1 MSCERTQA
9 ALSAAMDGEAVTGR
23 QRELAAAHV
32 ATCAT
37 CAAFAERTGRIR
49 TAVRIRPAEPVPDLV
64 EPIMRSI
71 ALERSRSTGRRPPRR
86 RGAAP
91 PRRRRGWMLRPTGLI
106 AATVAGA
113 LVGSVLVGGPWQRPA
128 SGPVAAAAVA
138 RSVRRSAPGVESF
151 RGTYAIRETG
161 LAPAVPDRTLMMDVA
176 FLEPQRF
183 RLEVHDETPY
193 PDASWTPTNLTWIQ
207 DVASTYSSGP
217 SGCPADLVSQGCPR
231 TRATVTKISR
241 FSATAPLPA
250 DLVLPLATFGSTR
263 GLRVEG
269 EEDIDGHRT
278 VRVELSFERASP
290 LFPFLRMGGT
300 WRPIFAEDRV
310 LLWLDATTWFPV
322 RMQVF
327 PSPGPAR
334 RAWEMRFGRATESP
348 DAPILEV
355 DALSTSTVPPDASLF
370 TFPGSP
376 VRASS
381 SLADLSDHLGYRPV
395 TPQAPGD
402 LRLATAIAPN
412 PATPATP
419 RSLLLYADGLDYLRV
434 GERPDWRR
442 RAPFGPVD
450 ATAQRVAVGGGVAYY
465 EPAGDQLGRRVA
477 IHGSATDLYVET
489 NLSRSRLLLI
499 ASSIPLRGRP
509 FPHDWQVDS
518 SGKLRVERAI
528 PRRAAAIAGITL
540 PSSLPE
546 GYVVASAEVQRVG
559 GRPESATFHFRQR
572 ESDAA
577 GGPVTLHVALR
588 AALPPASGGQLRVRL
603 GSLLARWTPARS
615 ELEWTQAGSYRSLV
629 GPVGL
634 RVLAALARS
643 VAGGRAT

>member
-1 MSCERTQA
+1 VSCERTQA

-37 CAAFAERTGRIR
+37 CARFADRTGRIR

-71 ALERSRSTGRRPPRR
+71 ALERARSTARR
-86 RGAAP
+86 RARLRGVEP
-91 PRRRRGWMLRPTGLI
+91 LRRRRGWILRPTGLV
-106 AATVAGA
+106 AATVVGA
-113 LVGSVLVGGPWQRPA
+113 LVGSLLVGGPWQRPS
-128 SGPVAAAAVA
+128 SGPIAAAAVA
-138 RSVRRSAPGVESF
+138 RSIRGSASSVDSF

-161 LAPAVPDRTLMMDVA
+161 LAPAVPERRLTMDVA
-176 FLEPQRF
+176 FLAPQRF

-217 SGCPADLVSQGCPR
+217 SGCPEDLVSQGCPR

-269 EEDIDGHRT
+269 EEDIHGHRT

-300 WRPIFAEDRV
+300 WRPFFAEDRV
-310 LLWLDATTWFPV
+310 VLWLDAATWFPV
-322 RMQVF
+322 RTQVF
-327 PSPGPAR
+327 PASGRDR

-370 TFPGSP
+370 AFPGSP
-376 VRASS
+376 GPASS
-381 SLADLSDHLGYRPV
+381 SLGDLSDRLGYRPA
-395 TPQAPGD
+395 TPQDPGD
-402 LRLATAIAPN
+402 LQLATVIAPN

-434 GERPDWRR
+434 GERPDWRE

-465 EPAGDQLGRRVA
+465 EPAGDQLGRRLA
-477 IHGSATDLYVET
+477 IHASATDLYVET
-489 NLSRSRLLLI
+489 NLPRSRLLSI

-509 FPHDWQVDS
+509 FPRDWQVDS
-518 SGKLRVERAI
+518 SRTIRVERAI
-528 PRRAAAIAGITL
+528 PQRAAAIAGVTL
-540 PSSLPE
+540 PSRLPE

-559 GRPESATFHFRQR
+559 NRPEGATFHLRQR
-572 ESDAA
+572 DSDAA
-577 GGPVTLHVALR
+577 GGPVSLHVALR
-588 AALPPASGGQLRVRL
+588 AALPPASAGQLRVRL
-603 GSLLARWTPARS
+603 GSFHARWTPARS
-615 ELEWTQAGSYRSLV
+615 ELEWIQAGSYRSLV
-629 GPVGL
+629 GPVAL

-643 VAGGRAT
+643 VAEGRAT